1 MLSCCFQ
8 EMRFCLP
15 QTCSTVANVPHFQPQ
30 MESKK
35 DIDVFANKPS
45 ELSNMTFPGD
55 KSESAELDCLHPEV
69 LWRKSGGLFSSLS
82 VQWWVTALHWR
93 QSIHIHWRCFR
104 DTGKTR
110 WKEEDRCLKKWVRIV
125 ALCQDINFIN
135 LLWRCLVSKIKL
147 INTWRNQ
154 FTTVCFTMCCENK
167 KFLSLALD
175 TCLWNH
181 SDYNPIY
188 FHGKR
193 IKC

>member
-1 MLSCCFQ
+1 MSLPTNPMNFQ
-8 EMRFCLP
+8 
-15 QTCSTVANVPHFQPQ
+15 TWHFQGTNQ
-30 MESKK
+30 
-35 DIDVFANKPS
+35 NQQ
-45 ELSNMTFPGD
+45 
-55 KSESAELDCLHPEV
+55 LDCLHSEV

-93 QSIHIHWRCFR
+93 QSIHIHWRGFR

-125 ALCQDINFIN
+125 ALYRDINFIN

-181 SDYNPIY
+181 SDYHPIY

-193 IKC
+193 IKCFYQWWLFQSWYCQRGFTFPKILGMIYVTSEQSCNYL